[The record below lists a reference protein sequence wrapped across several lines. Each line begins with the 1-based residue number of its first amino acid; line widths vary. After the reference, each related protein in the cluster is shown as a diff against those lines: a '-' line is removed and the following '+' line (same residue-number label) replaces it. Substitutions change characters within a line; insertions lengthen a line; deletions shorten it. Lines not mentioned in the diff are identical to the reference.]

1 MKRYINKWQLVL
13 LVFLVAASS
22 IFVIFSALERME
34 YDRSRSRVQQFAQT
48 YAGHIRTSSAYMMQ
62 KTQIVGDM
70 VRQNP
75 GDISWFGRVA
85 AELCSNDPAVAGM
98 QLVPASGSGAV
109 TYPGGYN
116 FLANR
121 QLAAAFQK
129 GREDAAKNGEPI
141 ICGPIH
147 LADGR
152 SLMLGISPVLSYD
165 GKGKEFKNWGSS
177 VILLRAPEAMSAVAI
192 DQLAAKGYA
201 YRVRSMDSSSEEDP
215 LIAESG
221 SVGDNPVIA
230 IARVP
235 NGRWTIEIAPAGGWI
250 STRRLVLEGAA
261 AVILAALLAGLMFF
275 FLKLHDQR
283 ELMRVEMATDPL
295 TQLSN
300 RRTLMEVLQQYCH
313 RIDDHFLVCYM
324 DLNGFKKV
332 NDTYGHDIGD
342 ELIRAAAQRVK
353 ECLKPEDCLFRLG
366 GDEFVAILNDEEGNG
381 WNERIQRI
389 EDDLKRRFTFGEVQV
404 CISVSVGCALFPQNA
419 RDPLGLLKVADERMY
434 KRKEN
439 FLAIGAM

>member
-152 SLMLGISPVLSYD
+152 SLMLGISPVLS
-165 GKGKEFKNWGSS
+165 
-177 VILLRAPEAMSAVAI
+177 
-192 DQLAAKGYA
+192 
-201 YRVRSMDSSSEEDP
+201 
-215 LIAESG
+215 
-221 SVGDNPVIA
+221 
-230 IARVP
+230 
-235 NGRWTIEIAPAGGWI
+235 
-250 STRRLVLEGAA
+250 
-261 AVILAALLAGLMFF
+261 
-275 FLKLHDQR
+275 
-283 ELMRVEMATDPL
+283 
-295 TQLSN
+295 
-300 RRTLMEVLQQYCH
+300 
-313 RIDDHFLVCYM
+313 
-324 DLNGFKKV
+324 
-332 NDTYGHDIGD
+332 
-342 ELIRAAAQRVK
+342 
-353 ECLKPEDCLFRLG
+353 
-366 GDEFVAILNDEEGNG
+366 
-381 WNERIQRI
+381 
-389 EDDLKRRFTFGEVQV
+389 
-404 CISVSVGCALFPQNA
+404 
-419 RDPLGLLKVADERMY
+419 
-434 KRKEN
+434 
-439 FLAIGAM
+439 